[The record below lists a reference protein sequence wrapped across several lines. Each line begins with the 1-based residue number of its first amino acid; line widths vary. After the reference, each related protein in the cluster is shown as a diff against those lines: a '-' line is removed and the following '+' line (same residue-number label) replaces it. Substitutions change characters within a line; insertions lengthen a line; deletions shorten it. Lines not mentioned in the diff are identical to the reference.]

1 MTPSDIGLP
10 PADQMQKTLDRR
22 VHSTRT
28 EPGQSNRQHQHQ
40 QANIEGIKPDFPRL
54 PGKAA
59 DGGHREIYPSVQLR
73 TQIGGGIFLLADERL
88 KLSSRLRF
96 VCDQGRIFPSGFLQ
110 LPADERWIRVHQD
123 LLAFVHDDYAVWT
136 LAVGRHNILQAAS
149 RNVRQRQ
156 SVLVQTSDRQLL
168 DQADAVA
175 ARRGIGVLLAVKPG
189 GRG

>member
-1 MTPSDIGLP
+1 M
-10 PADQMQKTLDRR
+10 
-22 VHSTRT
+22 
-28 EPGQSNRQHQHQ
+28 
-40 QANIEGIKPDFPRL
+40 
-54 PGKAA
+54 
-59 DGGHREIYPSVQLR
+59 
-73 TQIGGGIFLLADERL
+73 
-88 KLSSRLRF
+88 
-96 VCDQGRIFPSGFLQ
+96 
-110 LPADERWIRVHQD
+110 HQD